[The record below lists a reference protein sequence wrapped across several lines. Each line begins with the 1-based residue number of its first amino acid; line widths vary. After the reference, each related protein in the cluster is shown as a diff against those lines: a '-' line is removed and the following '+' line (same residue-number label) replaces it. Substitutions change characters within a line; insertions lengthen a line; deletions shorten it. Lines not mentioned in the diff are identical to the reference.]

1 MQIGSNPPADAKRVG
16 LILGGETQRKIE
28 LEIAEIMSQEQVA
41 DARMKAA
48 VDSLVPTHDY
58 HSYSTN

>member
-1 MQIGSNPPADAKRVG
+1 MPKMDDNELGSVIRSEIQQAQNYF
-16 LILGGETQRKIE
+16 ETE
-28 LEIAEIMSQEQVA
+28 FA